1 MFPVV
6 NSAAWQLAKYKFPG
20 GSTNNYDNDNGDDD
34 NNDNEADEVDDDDD
48 DGDVD
53 DDDDDDDGGGGG
65 GKAAKPLVWGQLGS
79 PHLQRAL
86 IYWPDPPTS
95 QRRSINFVSYISKK
109 KYRLCIFYLFDF
121 IDQTHPQG
129 KEEVSI
135 LYFISLW
142 FYCPDPPTSQGKE
155 SYVFAEFVGMHLS
168 GVYIFVCF
176 MMTLLGSIFGIICII
191 CWCIYLCP
199 MVGLWVVLH

>member
-6 NSAAWQLAKYKFPG
+6 NSAAWQLAKYNSRP

-34 NNDNEADEVDDDDD
+34 NNDNEAVEVGDGDDIVDIIYDDDDY
-48 DGDVD
+48 GS
-53 DDDDDDDGGGGG
+53 GG

-95 QRRSINFVSYISKK
+95 QRRSMHLVSHISKK
-109 KYRLCIFYLFDF
+109 KYWLCIFCLFDF
-121 IDQTHPQG
+121 IDQTHTQV

-135 LYFISLW
+135 LYHKSLW
-142 FYCPDPPTSQGKE
+142 FYWPDQPTSQGKE
-155 SYVFAEFVGMHLS
+155 RHICRFVGMHLC
-168 GVYIFVCF
+168 VYIFVCF
-176 MMTLLGSIFGIICII
+176 MTLLGSIFGIICII